1 MKKVLLLILAAVLLC
16 SPAYAA
22 RKHYQ
27 NRENVSQKKK
37 SYYERRREEQK
48 LRRKARKERADTE
61 IAERVGKSKPFV
73 EIQVKRKKTEFYP
86 QEISR
91 LRLTCG
97 KDLAAGCAAYAAWIW
112 IDIDCVKVKITVSLQ
127 EVVNEVFLD
136 KKIPKGSCAFDT
148 VLKHELTHIHLGRS
162 THDKVVKYAAAEAA
176 AVVDKMQKNQ
186 NSCQEIKAAL
196 EELSH
201 KYENIAIKEEDKQNA
216 LIDGKEN
223 YVYQWKQCANN
234 PRYQLPQYAQNTQ
247 YNQQGQYIQQKQS
260 GQSAA
265 VNNAASP
272 EKVQNVSEP
281 GHSWGKTNPQIE
293 IADNKQD
300 IVDQKVEK
308 QQTQMSHQEPQ
319 YAQNQNGVSEQEQE
333 FQEQEF
339 NVKAFFQLLLDS
351 FKILWNVFKEFL
363 NACFAGQGDA

>member
-27 NRENVSQKKK
+27 NRETVSQKKK
-37 SYYERRREEQK
+37 NYYERRREEQK
-48 LRRKARKERADTE
+48 LRRKARKERAAAE
-61 IAERVGKSKPFV
+61 IASWVGKSKPIV
-73 EIQVKRKKTEFYP
+73 EIQVKRKETEFYP
-86 QEISR
+86 QEKSQLECPDI
-91 LRLTCG
+91 
-97 KDLAAGCAAYAAWIW
+97 AAGCAAYAASIW
-112 IDIDCVKVKITVSLQ
+112 IDIDCVKVRITVSLQ
-127 EVVNEVFLD
+127 EIVNKVWFD
-136 KKIPKGSCAFDT
+136 KQYPKGSCTLD
-148 VLKHELTHIHLGRS
+148 VILKHELTHIHLGRS

-216 LIDGKEN
+216 LIDGNEN

-333 FQEQEF
+333 F